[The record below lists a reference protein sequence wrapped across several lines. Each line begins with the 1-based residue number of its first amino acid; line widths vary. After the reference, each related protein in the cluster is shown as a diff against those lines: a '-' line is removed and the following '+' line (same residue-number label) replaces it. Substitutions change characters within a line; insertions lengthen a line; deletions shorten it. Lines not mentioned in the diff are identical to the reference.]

1 MAMEWVRDN
10 IERFGG
16 DKHRITMAGQS
27 AGAGLIDYYSY
38 AYVLDPIAN
47 GFILQSG
54 VAKGSSAP
62 IDTAT
67 AQKSWLGLAGK
78 VGCPNSTM
86 SDETFQCMVGKPAAD
101 LVSGLGS
108 ELTFVPV
115 ADNGLVFEDYAARQS
130 AKGGYIVG
138 VNDNE
143 AGLLYMW
150 NPSAS
155 LEQWAIANQYSFNC
169 PAAERAS
176 RASAGGHPTWRYR
189 YFGDFPN
196 LVLSTKPPS
205 GSYHMAEV

>member
-10 IERFGG
+10 IESFGG

-27 AGAGLIDYYSY
+27 AGAGLVDYYSY
-38 AYVLDPIAN
+38 AYASDPIAN
-47 GFILQSG
+47 GFVLQSG

-78 VGCPNSTM
+78 LGCPNKTV
-86 SDETFQCMVGKPAAD
+86 SDETFHCMEGKPAAD
-101 LVSGLGS
+101 LVAGLGS
-108 ELTFVPV
+108 DMTFVPV
-115 ADNGLVFEDYAARQS
+115 VDKSLVFEDYAARQS

-138 VNDNE
+138 ANDNE
-143 AGLLYMW
+143 AGLLFMW
-150 NPSAS
+150 YPTAS
-155 LEQWAIANQYSFNC
+155 PELVAKLNDVAINC

-176 RASAGGHPTWRYR
+176 RALAGGHPTWRYR

-196 LVLSTKPPS
+196 LALSTKPPS